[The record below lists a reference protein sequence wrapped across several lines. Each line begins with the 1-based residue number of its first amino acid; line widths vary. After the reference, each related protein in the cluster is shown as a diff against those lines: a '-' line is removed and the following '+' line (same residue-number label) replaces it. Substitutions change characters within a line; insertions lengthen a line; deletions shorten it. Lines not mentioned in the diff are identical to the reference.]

1 MDELNGGT
9 VTIEVNNRQEE
20 RVSSNVIGVLLGSEE
35 PDRSHQEC
43 AHQPTSKPG
52 QNQDIRYVMM
62 GNHRDAWGFGALDP
76 GSGTAQM
83 MEVAKFCLI
92 KSLKPFTCSPVG
104 QSRSKQRDRKSK
116 VARVLGEKGRSGWRP
131 KRSIVFLSWGAEEYS
146 LCGSR

>member
-1 MDELNGGT
+1 MQCNDREPRLGGKLVDELNGGT

-35 PDRSHQEC
+35 PDRFHQEC
-43 AHQPTSKPG
+43 AQPTSKTG

-83 MEVAKFCLI
+83 MEVTKY
-92 KSLKPFTCSPVG
+92 
-104 QSRSKQRDRKSK
+104 
-116 VARVLGEKGRSGWRP
+116 SG
-131 KRSIVFLSWGAEEYS
+131 
-146 LCGSR
+146 

>member
-1 MDELNGGT
+1 MDELKGGT

-35 PDRSHQEC
+35 PDRFHQES
-43 AHQPTSKPG
+43 TIFSKTG

-83 MEVAKFCLI
+83 MEVTKF
-92 KSLKPFTCSPVG
+92 FG
-104 QSRSKQRDRKSK
+104 
-116 VARVLGEKGRSGWRP
+116 
-131 KRSIVFLSWGAEEYS
+131 
-146 LCGSR
+146 

>member
-35 PDRSHQEC
+35 PDRFHQKC
-43 AHQPTSKPG
+43 DHSSKTG

-83 MEVAKFCLI
+83 MEVAKF
-92 KSLKPFTCSPVG
+92 FG
-104 QSRSKQRDRKSK
+104 
-116 VARVLGEKGRSGWRP
+116 
-131 KRSIVFLSWGAEEYS
+131 
-146 LCGSR
+146 